1 MSTQPSPATLTLL
14 ARQLRDVHKILI
26 DLETQYFGN
35 VGSPLEHLQLLTNH
49 PHFAWLQ
56 KLSGLMAAFDE
67 RLDQPEPVT
76 AAEAADFRA
85 AIENLLGPA
94 EPGDADFQRRY
105 RALLHDAP
113 ELVMAHG
120 ALRGTLASLP
130 KAAAAK

>member
-1 MSTQPSPATLTLL
+1 MNTQPSPATLTLL

-67 RLDQPEPVT
+67 RLDQPEAVT
-76 AAEAADFRA
+76 EEEAAGFRA

-130 KAAAAK
+130 KAATR